1 MLPTEG
7 GLRCPC
13 PLRSQLHPRAVT
25 GKAPKRH
32 PPPPPVS
39 LCLGSRRKQT
49 GSSGRGNPGLGGGAV
64 CGAQHWFSW
73 PRIFGS
79 RGSYGSC
86 QPSAP

>member
-32 PPPPPVS
+32 PPFPFS

-49 GSSGRGNPGLGGGAV
+49 GSPGRGNPGLGVVG
-64 CGAQHWFSW
+64 GAQHWFSW

-86 QPSAP
+86 LPSAP